1 MALTEARSVHQVPV
15 GGLLYKQVR
24 LHLLQFKTAQP
35 LNRKTHT
42 LVPKMVLSS
51 LCLNFTCMTSVLG
64 VNLYEPHH
72 SVSHLTLKLGRA

>member
-35 LNRKTHT
+35 LNRKTHI
-42 LVPKMVLSS
+42 LVPKKGPFISVFKFYMHDK
-51 LCLNFTCMTSVLG
+51 CIRWWICM
-64 VNLYEPHH
+64 NLIILFHI
-72 SVSHLTLKLGRA
+72 